1 MGMNDYLI
9 FGASGLTGNNFL
21 KEVKD
26 KGGSYHL
33 FVRSLIE
40 DEEADKQTIFCQENI
55 EELPLSKNLIIC
67 LGYPLAF
74 QELIW
79 MNEKTKR
86 AFKEVDLELVLEIAR
101 KAKDIGVHNIAVI
114 SAVGSRLNSL
124 NYYLNIK
131 AEMEQKILDLKFKK
145 TFFAKPGHLL
155 GFRDD
160 SRIDNWVRVIEFLG
174 KIYGYFMIGPLKKY
188 RNVEAKQ
195 VAKELFNVINDDN
208 EIAYNYLVEV
218 NEG

>member
-26 KGGSYHL
+26 KGSSYHL

-67 LGYPLAF
+67 LGYPLVF

-79 MNEKTKR
+79 MNEETKR

-101 KAKDIGVHNIAVI
+101 KAKDIGVHNIAII

-155 GFRDD
+155 GSRVD

-174 KIYGYFMIGPLKKY
+174 TIYGLFLVGPLRKY
-188 RNVEAKQ
+188 KNIEAKQ
-195 VAKELFNVINDDN
+195 VAKELLRAINSSNVTS
-208 EIAYNYLVEV
+208 NYLVEV
-218 NEG
+218 HEN

>member
-1 MGMNDYLI
+1 MNDYLI

-26 KGGSYHL
+26 KGSSYHL

-79 MNEKTKR
+79 MNEETKR
-86 AFKEVDLELVLEIAR
+86 AFKAVDLELVLEIAR
-101 KAKDIGVHNIAVI
+101 KAKEIGVHSIAVI

-155 GFRDD
+155 GSRDD

-174 KIYGYFMIGPLKKY
+174 TIYGLFLVGPLRKY
-188 RNVEAKQ
+188 KNIEAKQ
-195 VAKELFNVINDDN
+195 VAKELFSAINSSNVTS
-208 EIAYNYLVEV
+208 NYLVEV
-218 NEG
+218 HEN